1 MRSKN
6 SKTWHQAWPTEAK
19 NSVSPRQL
27 FKRHAKRISFI
38 VTLNLHRE
46 LCFKMPTSKPRLLTL
61 SLCCFWVSAV
71 TATTLDSAATA
82 THDVS
87 KACIHVDETA
97 PQCANDATLFAFVGS
112 AKTHKFVQKDNC
124 ATCVCGRDGEDE
136 WRRLNN
142 ASRAAAA
149 DPEPS
154 WGRCCA
160 GWNGTA
166 CDVCADVAACPR
178 RGGQKARN
186 CSAGAVEPVAEEL
199 VSGKR
204 FSCSVCGPGAASP
217 FCLYP
222 TVNAPSASFDL
233 TAFADHAEV
242 AWRLGTYR
250 ADAAKFP
257 GQNDF
262 DYAAYFTGNLTG
274 CQFSKGTCAWDPAKR
289 CLTLKCARTHIDCP
303 PAGLPRCPGWTYD
316 ECTHKYV
323 CEHEC
328 ATKSP
333 TGCCQAA
340 PGTDDDVMHG
350 KRYHVENPLCC
361 PYGHAAD
368 DDDGAFADA
377 GAGTCESTE
386 AVWNVVATEFV
397 CELGAVDGAPPSA
410 RRCYLNQDHLG
421 DEKGFPFTRGAASE
435 SRGAF
440 DSARDAR
447 ARAGATS
454 ATASTTTPR
463 RRPTSPSSTTS
474 TGRSPR
480 CRRGPSTSAGPSRR
494 CTRTSSRSSPRPW
507 RWCWG

>member
-1 MRSKN
+1 MTK
-6 SKTWHQAWPTEAK
+6 
-19 NSVSPRQL
+19 
-27 FKRHAKRISFI
+27 
-38 VTLNLHRE
+38 VTH
-46 LCFKMPTSKPRLLTL
+46 CLLWFTAA
-61 SLCCFWVSAV
+61 CVSAIA
-71 TATTLDSAATA
+71 TAATHDSAATA

-97 PQCANDATLFAFVGS
+97 PPCANDATLFAFVGS
-112 AKTHKFVQKDNC
+112 AKGSKFVQKDNC

-149 DPEPS
+149 NPEPS

-204 FSCSVCGPGAASP
+204 FSCSVCGPGAASTL
-217 FCLYP
+217 CLLP

-274 CQFSKGTCAWDPAKR
+274 CQFSQGTCAWDPAKR

-303 PAGLPRCPGWTYD
+303 PADLPRCPGWTYD

-361 PYGHAAD
+361 PYDHAAD

-397 CELGAVDGAPPSA
+397 CELDAVDGAPPSA

-421 DEKGFPFTRGAASE
+421 DEKGFPFTRGAAFE

-440 DSARDAR
+440 DSARRRGGAGLSSEVVASGHRDAH
-447 ARAGATS
+447 AGATS

-480 CRRGPSTSAGPSRR
+480 CRRGPSICAGPSRR

>member
-1 MRSKN
+1 M
-6 SKTWHQAWPTEAK
+6 
-19 NSVSPRQL
+19 
-27 FKRHAKRISFI
+27 
-38 VTLNLHRE
+38 
-46 LCFKMPTSKPRLLTL
+46 
-61 SLCCFWVSAV
+61 
-71 TATTLDSAATA
+71 
-82 THDVS
+82 
-87 KACIHVDETA
+87 
-97 PQCANDATLFAFVGS
+97 
-112 AKTHKFVQKDNC
+112 
-124 ATCVCGRDGEDE
+124 
-136 WRRLNN
+136 
-142 ASRAAAA
+142 
-149 DPEPS
+149 
-154 WGRCCA
+154 
-160 GWNGTA
+160 
-166 CDVCADVAACPR
+166 
-178 RGGQKARN
+178 
-186 CSAGAVEPVAEEL
+186 
-199 VSGKR
+199 
-204 FSCSVCGPGAASP
+204 
-217 FCLYP
+217 
-222 TVNAPSASFDL
+222 NAPSASFDL

-274 CQFSKGTCAWDPAKR
+274 CQFSQGTCAWDPAKR

-303 PAGLPRCPGWTYD
+303 PADLPRCPGWTYD

-340 PGTDDDVMHG
+340 AGTDDDVMHG

-361 PYGHAAD
+361 PYDHAAD

-377 GAGTCESTE
+377 GAGTCESSE

-421 DEKGFPFTRGAASE
+421 DEKGFPFTRGAA
-435 SRGAF
+435 F
-440 DSARDAR
+440 DSNDLAAPSVTATRAQVPRRQLPLRQRHGGARH
-447 ARAGATS
+447 
-454 ATASTTTPR
+454 PR
-463 RRPTSPSSTTS
+463 RRPRPQAAA
-474 TGRSPR
+474 
-480 CRRGPSTSAGPSRR
+480 RGLGVTFTCAGPSKR

>member
-1 MRSKN
+1 M
-6 SKTWHQAWPTEAK
+6 
-19 NSVSPRQL
+19 
-27 FKRHAKRISFI
+27 
-38 VTLNLHRE
+38 
-46 LCFKMPTSKPRLLTL
+46 
-61 SLCCFWVSAV
+61 
-71 TATTLDSAATA
+71 
-82 THDVS
+82 
-87 KACIHVDETA
+87 
-97 PQCANDATLFAFVGS
+97 
-112 AKTHKFVQKDNC
+112 
-124 ATCVCGRDGEDE
+124 
-136 WRRLNN
+136 
-142 ASRAAAA
+142 
-149 DPEPS
+149 
-154 WGRCCA
+154 
-160 GWNGTA
+160 
-166 CDVCADVAACPR
+166 AACPR

-250 ADAAKFP
+250 ADVAKFP

-303 PAGLPRCPGWTYD
+303 PAGLPHCPGWTYD

-440 DSARDAR
+440 DSAQDAR
-447 ARAGATS
+447 AHAGATS

-480 CRRGPSTSAGPSRR
+480 CRRGPSICAGPSRR
-494 CTRTSSRSSPRPW
+494 CTGTNSRSSPRPW

>member
-1 MRSKN
+1 MSHRPLATGRHRRAAHRKSTIEAPITRPPPPQRRS
-6 SKTWHQAWPTEAK
+6 A
-19 NSVSPRQL
+19 PR
-27 FKRHAKRISFI
+27 RRRS
-38 VTLNLHRE
+38 
-46 LCFKMPTSKPRLLTL
+46 
-61 SLCCFWVSAV
+61 
-71 TATTLDSAATA
+71 SAATTDA

-97 PQCANDATLFAFVGS
+97 PPCANDATLFAFVGS

-386 AVWNVVATEFV
+386 AVWNVVATEFT

-421 DEKGFPFTRGAASE
+421 DEKGFPFTRGAAFNSIDLAAP
-435 SRGAF
+435 SVTATRAQVPRRQLPLRQRHGGA
-440 DSARDAR
+440 RH
-447 ARAGATS
+447 
-454 ATASTTTPR
+454 PR
-463 RRPTSPSSTTS
+463 RRPRPPAAAR
-474 TGRSPR
+474 GVGVDLRRPPAR
-480 CRRGPSTSAGPSRR
+480 RDAARAPVRAPRRGPGAGPGAEP
-494 CTRTSSRSSPRPW
+494 PRLPDEPAPA
-507 RWCWG
+507 RG

>member
-1 MRSKN
+1 M
-6 SKTWHQAWPTEAK
+6 THWHC
-19 NSVSPRQL
+19 L
-27 FKRHAKRISFI
+27 
-38 VTLNLHRE
+38 
-46 LCFKMPTSKPRLLTL
+46 LCFTTAA
-61 SLCCFWVSAV
+61 CVSAIA
-71 TATTLDSAATA
+71 TAATHDSAATA

-97 PQCANDATLFAFVGS
+97 PPCANDATLFAFVGS
-112 AKTHKFVQKDNC
+112 AKGSKFVQKDNC

-149 DPEPS
+149 NPEPS
-154 WGRCCA
+154 WGRCCG

-178 RGGQKARN
+178 RGNQRARN

-204 FSCSVCGPGAASP
+204 FSCSVCGPGAASTL
-217 FCLYP
+217 CLLP

-250 ADAAKFP
+250 ADAAKFR

-274 CQFSKGTCAWDPAKR
+274 CQFSQGTCAWDPAKR

-303 PAGLPRCPGWTYD
+303 PADLPRCPGWTYD

-340 PGTDDDVMHG
+340 AGTDDDVMHG

-361 PYGHAAD
+361 PYDHAAD

-397 CELGAVDGAPPSA
+397 CELDAVDGAPPSA

-421 DEKGFPFTRGAASE
+421 DEKGFPFTRGAAFE

-440 DSARDAR
+440 NSASRRGGAGLSSEVVAVGHRD

-480 CRRGPSTSAGPSRR
+480 CRRGPSTCAGPSKR